1 MCDVAD
7 GCKVDSCV
15 ERERESGRR
24 TQIAID
30 DIMRLEAKKKEG
42 TDFDFLRKK
51 VGNLSKIR
59 ITGRHAYLFL
69 TDPPTHTHT
78 HRETYRRQGGR
89 RAKSKETSSIST
101 ACLNYPSLEL
111 SGQNKGLTSHG
122 TSTDLPT
129 SISFR

>member
-1 MCDVAD
+1 M
-7 GCKVDSCV
+7 
-15 ERERESGRR
+15 
-24 TQIAID
+24 T
-30 DIMRLEAKKKEG
+30 MRLEAKKKEG

-59 ITGRHAYLFL
+59 ITGDMPTYFSQIR
-69 TDPPTHTHT
+69 PPTLILTS
-78 HRETYRRQGGR
+78 RDIQERRQASQKQR
-89 RAKSKETSSIST
+89 DVINT